1 MAAADKLPY
10 HLSGIYTDT
19 CTCQIPCT
27 CDLTGDSPGMCKGV
41 GAVAITRGDF
51 SGADLSGV
59 RFAYAL
65 VMGDWLRLYV
75 DAPDPAH
82 RATAEKFLRGFCAD
96 WGKLE
101 SVSDAKIEIV
111 EKDGG
116 YAVQVDGG
124 KVMKFVIAPVIGG
137 DGKTPLAHTN
147 THGAVTSTFLQGKSA
162 IVTTYRDETHSF
174 DIPAGRNGYFNDK
187 VDSGGS
193 L

>member
-1 MAAADKLPY
+1 
-10 HLSGIYTDT
+10 
-19 CTCQIPCT
+19 
-27 CDLTGDSPGMCKGV
+27 MCKGV

-65 VMGDWLRLYV
+65 VSGDWLRLYI

-82 RATAEKFLRGFCAD
+82 RASAEKFLRVLCAD

-101 SVSDAKIEIV
+101 SVSDAKIEIAGR
-111 EKDGG
+111 EGG
-116 YAVQVDGG
+116 FAVQVDGG
-124 KVMKFVIAPVIGG
+124 AIMKFVIAPVLGG

-162 IVTTYRDETHSF
+162 QATSYHDGPRVFE
-174 DIPAGRNGYFNDK
+174 IPAGRNGYFNDK
-187 VDSGGS
+187 VDSVGS